1 MMHTKRPSK
10 KRISII
16 LVLLL
21 ILGTVILPVSAGTK
35 FLSGAPNISVS
46 ITGSNEFTPGTS
58 VPLEL
63 SIQNS
68 GLNTLKIV
76 QSDIVDREDQPSTAK
91 MISASLQEGNAPVLI
106 KSDEQMIGD
115 ITGSESKKVV
125 FQIRVKDDAPAG
137 KYMLPL
143 HLSYTYL
150 AEAEQQGTDSISYRY
165 NKKDL
170 TVNIPFEVKSA
181 INLAVI
187 KVTPDTISAGG
198 SGYINVSLKNTGR
211 DTGQEA
217 IALINRSGDSPIIPI
232 DSTVYIGTFSPGSV
246 ADVKF
251 KISVSRDAGV
261 QEYPL
266 EIRVNYKNSDGDN
279 LETEGKRIGVPIG
292 EKTGFSITSPVP
304 VIGPGSTKTIDIHYR
319 NTGATSLYSAEVR
332 LSAVDPFT
340 SNDDRAYLGDLHPG
354 DVGHARFEIT
364 SSDNAVEKKYA
375 LDSEI
380 RYRDALNKTH
390 ISDTIKVPITVAQT
404 DIFAVLASNAY
415 ILSLI
420 VVGILGCGYFLFFRK
435 VLGNRS

>member
-1 MMHTKRPSK
+1 MIPK
-10 KRISII
+10 KRSIKIQFSII

-21 ILGTVILPVSAGTK
+21 ILGTTILPVSAGTK

-63 SIQNS
+63 AIQNS

-76 QSDIVDREDQPSTAK
+76 QSDIVDRDDQPSTAK
-91 MISASLQEGNAPVLI
+91 MVSASIPEGNAPVLI

-115 ITGSESKKVV
+115 IIGSDSKKVT

-137 KYMLPL
+137 KYILPL
-143 HLSYTYL
+143 HLAYTYL

-165 NKKDL
+165 NKKDI

-181 INLAVI
+181 INLAVVQ
-187 KVTPDTISAGG
+187 VTPDTISAGG
-198 SGYINVSLKNTGR
+198 SGYIYVSLKNIGR
-211 DTGQEA
+211 DTGQETV
-217 IALINRSGDSPIIPI
+217 ALINRSGDSPIIPI
-232 DSTVYIGTFSPGSV
+232 DSTVYIGTFTPGSV
-246 ADVKF
+246 VDVRF

-279 LETEGKRIGVPIG
+279 LETETKRIGVPIG
-292 EKTGFSITSPVP
+292 AKTDFSIISPVQA
-304 VIGPGSTKTIDIHYR
+304 ISPGSSKIIDVKYR
-319 NTGATSLYSAEVR
+319 NTGATALYSAEVR
-332 LSAVDPFT
+332 LGAVDPFT
-340 SNDDRAYLGDLHPG
+340 SNDDLAYLGDLNPG

-364 SSDNAVEKKYA
+364 SSDNAVEKIYA

-404 DIFAVLASNAY
+404 DIFAKLASNAY
-415 ILSLI
+415 ILALI
-420 VVGILGCGYFLFFRK
+420 VVGILGCGYLLFLRK
-435 VLGNRS
+435 IQGTHF